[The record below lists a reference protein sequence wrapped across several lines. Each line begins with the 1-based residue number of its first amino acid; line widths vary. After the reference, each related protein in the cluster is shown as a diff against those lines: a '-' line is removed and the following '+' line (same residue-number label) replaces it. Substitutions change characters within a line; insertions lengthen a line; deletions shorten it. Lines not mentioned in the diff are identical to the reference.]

1 MKKLLIKILP
11 KIIVNKLV
19 KNKYKKYNIEKHKYN
34 IENCL
39 LVNINC
45 KNDKKYAFLKKI
57 LKKSFS
63 GFLNINEYKVYFHP
77 IAVIKVPKTID
88 IYLKEIGAK
97 SRNMNVKAQKN
108 GIVCK
113 IFNWNEYLDNIY
125 EINTSSIKRQG
136 RTMDEAYMQY
146 PEKVNNEIE
155 DDFSIEFVGAFV
167 DEKLIGYIELY
178 NYGNFTMINRIL
190 GHKNYLKFGAMNLLI
205 KECVEYAI
213 KSQRI
218 EYINYLT
225 MQNTKGNSLSA
236 FKKRVGFREYSLMDL
251 K

>member
-34 IENCL
+34 IENGL

-45 KNDKKYAFLKKI
+45 INDKKYIFLKNT

-63 GFLNINEYKVYFHP
+63 GFLDINKYRVYFHP
-77 IAVIKVPKTID
+77 IAVIKVPETIE

-97 SRNMNVKAQKN
+97 SRNMNKKAQKN
-108 GIVCK
+108 GIICK
-113 IFNWNEYLDNIY
+113 VFNWNEYLDDIY

-146 PEKVNNEIE
+146 PEKVNNVIE
-155 DDFSIEFVGAFV
+155 DDFSIEFIGALV

-178 NYGNFTMINRIL
+178 NYGNFTMTNRIL
-190 GHKNYLKFGAMNLLI
+190 GHKNYLKFGVMNLLI
-205 KECVEYAI
+205 KECVEHAI
-213 KSQRI
+213 KSKRI
-218 EYINYLT
+218 AYINYLT
-225 MQNTKGNSLSA
+225 MQNRKDNSLSA
-236 FKKRVGFREYSLMDL
+236 FKNRVGFREYSLLEL